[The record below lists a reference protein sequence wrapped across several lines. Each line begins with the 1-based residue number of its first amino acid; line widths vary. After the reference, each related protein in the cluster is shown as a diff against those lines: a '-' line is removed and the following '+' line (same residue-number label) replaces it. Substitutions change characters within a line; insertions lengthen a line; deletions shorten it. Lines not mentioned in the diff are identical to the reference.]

1 MCGGQ
6 YFADASARLDT
17 FIDIHAHTTGY
28 GAFMYCN
35 SVADRARVRAR
46 AGCARVAPPWFVVAL
61 DALLPPHLQLQ
72 SESLIPKLLHARC
85 PDFSFQRTRFDQ
97 DSSKAGTGRRAVGA
111 LLAPQVSCY
120 TLEVSFY
127 AATTAAAGSGRT
139 SHEVYTQDM
148 CTWPSRGCRWQQVLP
163 PNHTRPTDAFRSCVC
178 VCVCVCVCGHADI
191 RLGRDVALTFLD
203 YHDVRTGSAKPRATH
218 HRTASGRS
226 SRSGGSASTASGA
239 GSKAGGK
246 ASSSRR
252 SRASS

>member
-1 MCGGQ
+1 MPCCL
-6 YFADASARLDT
+6 R
-17 FIDIHAHTTGY
+17 
-28 GAFMYCN
+28 
-35 SVADRARVRAR
+35 
-46 AGCARVAPPWFVVAL
+46 
-61 DALLPPHLQLQ
+61 HLQLQ
-72 SESLIPKLLHARC
+72 SESLIPKLLHSRC

-203 YHDVRTGSAKPRATH
+203 YHDVRTGAAKPRATH